1 MSTFVGSIVG
11 RPFGFNSGNNSFVV
25 AMSFMSRY
33 LAPTILG
40 PCSKLVVT
48 HTLSATMVKMRLKN
62 AVAHALT
69 LSESC
74 DRCCD
79 TTTHQQT
86 QCLFD
91 STPPFAPML

>member
-48 HTLSATMVKMRLKN
+48 HVSDN
-62 AVAHALT
+62 GEDAVEKRRCT
-69 LSESC
+69 CTYSERELRS
-74 DRCCD
+74 
-79 TTTHQQT
+79 
-86 QCLFD
+86 L
-91 STPPFAPML
+91 L